1 MSTSPLIS
9 VIVPV
14 YNVAPY
20 LHRCIDSLINQTYQ
34 NIELIFIDDGSTDDS
49 AKILADYK
57 QRDSRITVFHQENG
71 GLSNA
76 RNAGIVGSKGAFI
89 TFVDSDDYVS
99 SDYISYLL
107 GLLKKN
113 NFKSKLAICSLMNV
127 FTKTNTEKDNGN
139 GQEIVL
145 TGKECIEKMCY
156 QDLVDTC
163 AYAKLGAREL
173 YDTVKFPDG
182 MIFEDIATTYQL
194 FDLCDTVCCG
204 FLAKYFYVIRDG
216 SIVTSGFNNKK
227 LELLPMTD
235 KMAAYVNSKYPDLS
249 EATLRRQV
257 YARFSTLNQILA
269 DSQAHVPQEKKEIMG
284 FLKSHKKDIL
294 KNPKTPRRDRTAFFF
309 LGFGVFVYKYAWKF
323 YEFLKSNQILLKE
336 K

>member
-173 YDTVKFPDG
+173 YDTVKFL
-182 MIFEDIATTYQL
+182 M
-194 FDLCDTVCCG
+194 V
-204 FLAKYFYVIRDG
+204 
-216 SIVTSGFNNKK
+216 
-227 LELLPMTD
+227 
-235 KMAAYVNSKYPDLS
+235 
-249 EATLRRQV
+249 
-257 YARFSTLNQILA
+257 
-269 DSQAHVPQEKKEIMG
+269 
-284 FLKSHKKDIL
+284 
-294 KNPKTPRRDRTAFFF
+294 
-309 LGFGVFVYKYAWKF
+309 
-323 YEFLKSNQILLKE
+323 
-336 K
+336 